1 MSCLLSYLPSI
12 SGDCSNLG
20 TGAFSIDIEGSAP
33 DYTIQWVSPSL
44 GTIH

>member
-33 DYTIQWVSPSL
+33 DYTIQWVSP
-44 GTIH
+44 